1 MGRTIGY
8 ILIGAAVV
16 VLIVGALIMFGAEG
30 RSFGASMLGFGMIVI
45 PLVLILGGFGVYM
58 VYAGQREAEQ
68 MAHVKQQR
76 ELLSIIQ
83 TRGQANIS
91 DVVIEMNSTQDE
103 VKHMIHDLV
112 GKGLYSGYI
121 NWNDG
126 ILYSEQASQLR
137 ELTACRNCGG
147 QLELAGKGV
156 VTCPYCGT
164 EYFL

>member
-16 VLIVGALIMFGAEG
+16 VLIVGALIMFGAED
-30 RSFGASMLGFGMIVI
+30 RSFGAATLGFGIIVVPI
-45 PLVLILGGFGVYM
+45 VLLMGGFGVYM

-76 ELLSIIQ
+76 ELLSMIQ
-83 TRGQANIS
+83 TRGQVNIS
-91 DVVIEMNSTQDE
+91 DVVIEMDSTQDE

-121 NWNDG
+121 NWDEG
-126 ILYSEQASQLR
+126 VLYSEQASQLR